1 MEPSK
6 INNIA
11 PEGDALYNFSDNTKY
26 RGTWD
31 AWLRD
36 TVMSTEEW
44 HRKAVAHSIMN
55 FTKGAKCMTCRTH
68 AAAYVSSHDPHK
80 ATESMKNMF
89 MYLVTFMNAIQTR
102 KQKKLYDPDILYRV
116 FSQGSLGVCEE
127 NCDGKEALQ
136 EKNTFQEERQK
147 LVVRTPVQNP
157 NKQAMYLYPSRT
169 NGRFIVRPTNVK

>member
-31 AWLRD
+31 VWLRD

-44 HRKAVAHSIMN
+44 HRKAIANSIMN

-68 AAAYVSSHDPHK
+68 AAAYVSINDPYK
-80 ATESMKNMF
+80 ATESIGSMF
-89 MYLVTFMNAIQTR
+89 TYLVTFMNTIQGR
-102 KQKKLYDPDILYRV
+102 KQKKLYNQDILFRV
-116 FSQGSLGVCEE
+116 FKQGSVGVCEE
-127 NCDGKEALQ
+127 NCDGKEAVQ

-147 LVVRTPVQNP
+147 LVNRTPVQNV
-157 NKQAMYLYPSRT
+157 NKQAIYLYPGRT
-169 NGRFIVRPTNVK
+169 NGRFIVRPTNIK